1 MNELVAATEVTD
13 DEVRQ
18 ICRQWAW
25 QIVQDAK
32 RLFPDDNEKWHFV
45 VEILVS
51 AFTELLA
58 DE

>member
-1 MNELVAATEVTD
+1 MNEVEEEVTD

-25 QIVQDAK
+25 GIVQETK
-32 RLFPDDNEKWHFV
+32 RLFPDDDEKWHFV
-45 VEILVS
+45 AEILVS